1 MRLIAGPCQHE
12 SYEQSLEIAKTL
24 YFICKDLNIEFIF
37 KASFD
42 KANRTSL
49 KGQRGRGLGSTLDAF
64 RDIKMLFPDI
74 KFLTDVHTEEQIY
87 NIEGEYQ
94 DVIDVIQIPAFLC
107 RQTDLITAA
116 CRTPFIVNI
125 KKGQFLAPW
134 DVRGIWSKT
143 SSSVFPRFQAKEV
156 WITERGTSF
165 GYNTLVNDF
174 TGVKYMLDTFPDAS
188 VVFDATHS
196 VQKPG
201 GNGTSSG
208 GNRSYVPTLARAA
221 AAVGVR
227 NFFMETHPSPDD
239 APSDGPNMVELK
251 NMRSIL
257 IDIKK
262 IVDLWD

>member
-49 KGQRGRGLGSTLDAF
+49 EGQRGKGLGSTLDAF
-64 RDIKMLFPDI
+64 RDIKTLFPNI
-74 KFLTDVHTEEQIY
+74 KFLTDVHTEEQIWT
-87 NIEGEYQ
+87 IESTYA

-107 RQTDLITAA
+107 RQTDLITTA
-116 CRTPFIVNI
+116 CNSPFIVNI

-134 DVRGIWSKT
+134 DVKGILSKT
-143 SSSVFPRFQAKEV
+143 KGAKEV

-174 TGVKYMLDTFPDAS
+174 TGVQYMLDNYSNTTI
-188 VVFDATHS
+188 VFDATHS

-208 GNRSYVPTLARAA
+208 GNRTYVPILARAA
-221 AAVGVR
+221 AAIGVR
-227 NFFMETHPSPDD
+227 SFFMETHPNPDD
-239 APSDGPNMVELK
+239 APSDGPNMVKLS
-251 NMRSIL
+251 NM
-257 IDIKK
+257 KK
-262 IVDLWD
+262 IITDLKTLTEINYDCR

>member
-12 SYEQSLEIAKTL
+12 DYNKSLD
-24 YFICKDLNIEFIF
+24 ICKQLYLMCNDLGIEYVF

-49 KGQRGRGLGSTLDAF
+49 KGKRGIGFHETMKDF
-64 RDIKMLFPDI
+64 RNIKIMFPDV
-74 KFLTDVHTEEQIY
+74 KFLTDVHEKWHINDIVTKY
-87 NIEGEYQ
+87 N
-94 DVIDVIQIPAFLC
+94 DVIDIIQIPAFLC
-107 RQTDLITAA
+107 RQTDLILEA
-116 CRTPFIVNI
+116 CASGKIVNI

-134 DVRGIWSKT
+134 DVVGIWSKT
-143 SSSVFPRFQAKEV
+143 NRAKEI
-156 WITERGTSF
+156 WLTERGTSF

-208 GNRSYVPTLARAA
+208 GNRKYVSTLARAA
-221 AAVGVR
+221 AAIGVT
-227 NFFMETHPSPDD
+227 NFFMETHPEPDD

-251 NMRSIL
+251 NMRKIL

>member
-12 SYEQSLEIAKTL
+12 SFDQSLKIAKSL
-24 YFICKDLNIEFIF
+24 YFVCQDLDIDFIF

-49 KGQRGRGLGSTLDAF
+49 KGKRGLGLTKTLDDF
-64 RDIKMLFPDI
+64 RNIKMLFPDI
-74 KFLTDVHTEEQIY
+74 KFLTDVHTVEQVY
-87 NIEGEYQ
+87 NIESEYQ

-107 RQTDLITAA
+107 RQTDLVTAA

-134 DVRGIWSKT
+134 DVKGIWGKT
-143 SSSVFPRFQAKEV
+143 SSSVFPRYQAKEV
-156 WITERGTSF
+156 WLTERGTSF

-208 GNRSYVPTLARAA
+208 GNRKYVSTLARAA
-221 AAVGVR
+221 AAIGVT
-227 NFFMETHPSPDD
+227 NFFMETHPEPDD

-251 NMRSIL
+251 NMKPIL
-257 IDIKK
+257 KDIKK

>member
-1 MRLIAGPCQHE
+1 MKLIAGPCQHE
-12 SYEQSLEIAKTL
+12 SYEQSLDICKQL
-24 YFICKDLNIEFIF
+24 YLMCKDLDIEFVF

-49 KGQRGRGLGSTLDAF
+49 SGKRGLGLKTTLDDF
-64 RDIKMLFPDI
+64 RNIKIMFPEV
-74 KFLTDVHTEEQIY
+74 KFLTDVHTEQHVWD
-87 NIEGEYQ
+87 IESSYA

-107 RQTDLITAA
+107 RQTDLITTA
-116 CRTPFIVNI
+116 CNSPFIVNI

-134 DVRGIWSKT
+134 DVKGIWSKT
-143 SSSVFPRFQAKEV
+143 SRSTFPRFQAKEV

-174 TGVKYMLDTFPDAS
+174 TGVKYLLDTFPDMA

-208 GNRSYVPTLARAA
+208 GNRKYVPTLARAA

-227 NFFMETHPSPDD
+227 NFFMETHPNPDD
-239 APSDGPNMVELK
+239 APSDGPNMVKLSD
-251 NMRSIL
+251 MRKTL

-262 IVDLWD
+262 IVDLWA